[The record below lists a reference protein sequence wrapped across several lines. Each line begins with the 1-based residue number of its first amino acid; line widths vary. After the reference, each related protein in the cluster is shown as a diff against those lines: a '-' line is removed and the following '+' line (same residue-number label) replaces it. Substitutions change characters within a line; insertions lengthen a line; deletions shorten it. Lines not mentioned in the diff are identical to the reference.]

1 MARDMTKKRAYNAER
16 QYQRPP
22 TSKQN
27 RQHQPAQAH
36 PQAQQSQPQLQPN
49 HYHQAPQKPTFDPTK
64 CAQQFERLS
73 LSQSN
78 YPPLNALK
86 HSGGIPCGTQQNT
99 TIVDNSRH
107 LQPNQ
112 PWANATPT
120 TEVVNQNTQFQVG
133 RPTNLYSAALQTNPI
148 RQAFPGK
155 SYQFQS
161 GWTEV
166 VKQGIYH
173 QNNNNHQASSVRNP
187 WNNSNQAPINPSSK
201 ITKPFTCHPSRPIV
215 NLPQLH
221 HNNLSIRCPKLQ
233 PQQAKSTLS
242 KRPNLPLVM
251 PGDVAKIDIVLDTNI
266 LLAYQH
272 FLRALI
278 PFLGSSC
285 RLLIPTAVISELDV
299 QKNRPYLI
307 DVFEAGRFVSQ
318 QPMSQL
324 ARQASK
330 WLLACRITP
339 FQFSPPE
346 AHRRIRTTT
355 KAQGRGYQ
363 ILTYAHQIYHQ
374 AKSQEVNT
382 IIALLSNDTLLRLRA
397 QSEGIC
403 SLAMSDFRHSPR
415 QLESYIRKT
424 VSLRSNQAVPG
435 PSNPLMAPRLLPWA
449 APSLQ
454 PPLLA
459 PATTSAPHG
468 QFTFT
473 SLLPSISQPSDSSTA
488 TGPDQQLIRLKSQ
501 IQRARSCTSC
511 KTSMESIPQ
520 VSPDQIHHYCPMCC
534 EIICKGCMNVTG
546 CDWNCPGPYHGRDC
560 QTIKCCAIGRASI
573 WIKGNLI
580 LASYEINTRYRC
592 NMGPKSLILYGDEAL
607 VQYMKAA
614 HSLLLVSGDQ
624 DERLGFLESIL
635 ISSTLID
642 VLSQTLLGSPLL
654 SWHFRSELFLSAI
667 NVYELVSLLQIT
679 DSTTSFGGRLSKRLI
694 DRILTDEKVREL
706 EASFPKLMA
715 DVKEILHNRPGSCSA
730 TIRELSDNT
739 VYVPICF
746 VLEHLF
752 RLAIE
757 METRPSNHS
766 VTLPGDIQV
775 RVPLSSDLVRMTSAL
790 LDLQIIYESRVSL
803 TQENNTTLHSSNS
816 ATSQRNGKHRYN
828 KKTFKNS
835 RAVSPKFERGGH
847 NLLGKG
853 FDSLNRKQENAQQ
866 SDSKLSKQMSWEPEA
881 RVAFR
886 AKHWP
891 TVRTGA
897 WDSLKPNLQSQCV
910 LINTAYCY
918 FVLGADLPSHRNEWL
933 LLSLVLVAHLHV
945 VSGLSRADSNITLVT
960 LKSILHSFDKQRNTQ
975 TLASGLLVKV
985 ALIAAVCDLPAIHK
999 LIGYASHSAEMFC
1012 SFCYLP
1018 QSRNQDLD
1026 HAAWSMRTIEGHK
1039 AESEAWKSA
1048 TTHTEREEL
1057 FKVYWD
1063 PTKFTVVEAMHLLSG
1078 MLCWHAIKVWCLKEI
1093 ALELKDKKPVQYDIP
1108 VNEDHFDEDHYKQ
1121 LREDERYYAT
1131 TNDSGIN
1138 LRSLQDALMEIDQ
1151 DIQANDD
1158 SSEDPCVFSSKDLSK
1173 IRWVIKQTQIPL
1185 WLNRPSPIFGD
1196 ASAGK
1201 VRSADWISFF
1211 TIFMPFAIMEL
1222 KRTNQNKLVESW
1234 YHLAMLTEIAMDC
1247 TTDQNKIHQ
1256 YLFHLTSS
1264 ELYHDL
1270 NPTPNE
1276 HMAYHLPKQL
1286 QTFGPANF
1294 LASWHFEQI
1303 NGILQK
1309 CPTNNKIAELDYTL
1323 LKHAGRASN
1332 LGVLLESA
1340 QLPPLLARIAPLLS
1354 QKKKLR
1360 SPIGDL
1366 NEEHQEL
1373 LKFDK
1378 KFLSNYKTNLKIPP
1392 YIYSRAIK
1400 LLQTREPSNSRT
1412 KYISEYKQRG
1422 NFSQHEVPVP
1432 TLDKSTRHH
1441 KHSGLTYT
1449 DSSDKGSSSIKYS
1462 LSLNERQSCF
1472 GKIQQ
1477 IFQILLR
1484 NFKHHFDNGKKRI
1497 DSGTISVSSAS
1508 VTKISQEI
1516 HELSISSP
1524 DSGSSNG
1531 SSDIGVL
1538 N

>member
-1 MARDMTKKRAYNAER
+1 MTKKRAYNAER

-22 TSKQN
+22 TSKRN

-78 YPPLNALK
+78 YPPLNGYLLNQALK
-86 HSGGIPCGTQQNT
+86 HSGGIPSGTQQNT

-112 PWANATPT
+112 PWGNATPT

-166 VKQGIYH
+166 VVCPNLGLGSHLVKHRTGIYH

-215 NLPQLH
+215 NLPQRASL
-221 HNNLSIRCPKLQ
+221 LSANRFAILDSSLADHQPPGVLSSSQQPKHKMPKLQ

-330 WLLACRITP
+330 WLLALVVSHPSSLALQKLTEESEQLQKHKDGDTR
-339 FQFSPPE
+339 
-346 AHRRIRTTT
+346 
-355 KAQGRGYQ
+355 

-397 QSEGIC
+397 QSE
-403 SLAMSDFRHSPR
+403 
-415 QLESYIRKT
+415 
-424 VSLRSNQAVPG
+424 AVDSTQV
-435 PSNPLMAPRLLPWA
+435 SNPEGSFLYELQDIHGVH
-449 APSLQ
+449 PSGL
-454 PPLLA
+454 
-459 PATTSAPHG
+459 
-468 QFTFT
+468 
-473 SLLPSISQPSDSSTA
+473 
-488 TGPDQQLIRLKSQ
+488 TGPDSSLLTVSWTRLSN
-501 IQRARSCTSC
+501 
-511 KTSMESIPQ
+511 
-520 VSPDQIHHYCPMCC
+520 D
-534 EIICKGCMNVTG
+534 
-546 CDWNCPGPYHGRDC
+546 
-560 QTIKCCAIGRASI
+560 KCCAIGRASI
-573 WIKGNLI
+573 WIKLLGQLDSCVLRDQYKI
-580 LASYEINTRYRC
+580 SLQH
-592 NMGPKSLILYGDEAL
+592 GPKITHLYGDEAL

-654 SWHFRSELFLSAI
+654 SWHFRSELFLSTI
-667 NVYELVSLLQIT
+667 NVVQGILEKLSQPWKILNSEYIKI
-679 DSTTSFGGRLSKRLI
+679 STTGISPADHRQHNIIWRKVI
-694 DRILTDEKVREL
+694 EKTDRPNSTDEKVREL
-706 EASFPKLMA
+706 EASFPKLMT

-828 KKTFKNS
+828 KKTFKI
-835 RAVSPKFERGGH
+835 VE
-847 NLLGKG
+847 
-853 FDSLNRKQENAQQ
+853 RKQENAQQ
-866 SDSKLSKQMSWEPEA
+866 SDSKLRQADE
-881 RVAFR
+881 
-886 AKHWP
+886 
-891 TVRTGA
+891 
-897 WDSLKPNLQSQCV
+897 
-910 LINTAYCY
+910 
-918 FVLGADLPSHRNEWL
+918 LGTR
-933 LLSLVLVAHLHV
+933 
-945 VSGLSRADSNITLVT
+945 GTRG
-960 LKSILHSFDKQRNTQ
+960 FQ
-975 TLASGLLVKV
+975 
-985 ALIAAVCDLPAIHK
+985 
-999 LIGYASHSAEMFC
+999 
-1012 SFCYLP
+1012 
-1018 QSRNQDLD
+1018 
-1026 HAAWSMRTIEGHK
+1026 
-1039 AESEAWKSA
+1039 SEALANGKNRSMG
-1048 TTHTEREEL
+1048 
-1057 FKVYWD
+1057 
-1063 PTKFTVVEAMHLLSG
+1063 FTQS
-1078 MLCWHAIKVWCLKEI
+1078 KNK
-1093 ALELKDKKPVQYDIP
+1093 KD
-1108 VNEDHFDEDHYKQ
+1108 
-1121 LREDERYYAT
+1121 T
-1131 TNDSGIN
+1131 
-1138 LRSLQDALMEIDQ
+1138 
-1151 DIQANDD
+1151 
-1158 SSEDPCVFSSKDLSK
+1158 
-1173 IRWVIKQTQIPL
+1173 
-1185 WLNRPSPIFGD
+1185 
-1196 ASAGK
+1196 
-1201 VRSADWISFF
+1201 
-1211 TIFMPFAIMEL
+1211 
-1222 KRTNQNKLVESW
+1222 
-1234 YHLAMLTEIAMDC
+1234 
-1247 TTDQNKIHQ
+1247 
-1256 YLFHLTSS
+1256 
-1264 ELYHDL
+1264 
-1270 NPTPNE
+1270 
-1276 HMAYHLPKQL
+1276 
-1286 QTFGPANF
+1286 
-1294 LASWHFEQI
+1294 
-1303 NGILQK
+1303 
-1309 CPTNNKIAELDYTL
+1309 
-1323 LKHAGRASN
+1323 
-1332 LGVLLESA
+1332 
-1340 QLPPLLARIAPLLS
+1340 
-1354 QKKKLR
+1354 
-1360 SPIGDL
+1360 
-1366 NEEHQEL
+1366 
-1373 LKFDK
+1373 
-1378 KFLSNYKTNLKIPP
+1378 TNLKHQT
-1392 YIYSRAIK
+1392 
-1400 LLQTREPSNSRT
+1400 QTRS
-1412 KYISEYKQRG
+1412 KA
-1422 NFSQHEVPVP
+1422 
-1432 TLDKSTRHH
+1432 D
-1441 KHSGLTYT
+1441 
-1449 DSSDKGSSSIKYS
+1449 
-1462 LSLNERQSCF
+1462 
-1472 GKIQQ
+1472 
-1477 IFQILLR
+1477 
-1484 NFKHHFDNGKKRI
+1484 FDNGKKRI
-1497 DSGTISVSSAS
+1497 NSGTISVSSAS

-1524 DSGSSNG
+1524 DSGSSDG
-1531 SSDIGVL
+1531 SSDIVVL